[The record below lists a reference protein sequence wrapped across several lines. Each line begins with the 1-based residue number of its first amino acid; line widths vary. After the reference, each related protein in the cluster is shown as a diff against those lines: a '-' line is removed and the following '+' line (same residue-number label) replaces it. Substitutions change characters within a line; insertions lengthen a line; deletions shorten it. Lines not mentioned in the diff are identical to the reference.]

1 MDMSKGNPWSGR
13 CAGNS
18 GSQEVILTPAGAD
31 EGIQEMEAS
40 AHLLEVADFG
50 KRWGVENPTKP

>member
-13 CAGNS
+13 CAGDS

-40 AHLLEVADFG
+40 AHLQEVANFG
-50 KRWGVENPTKP
+50 KGWEVEIPAKP